1 MLRKL
6 FVIGLFICVGAIHHS
21 WSQSNVFQWKN
32 SEILIVNDGMSK
44 QTYKWKEGV
53 LWLTKAKPLSSS
65 MTDTFPIPI
74 PDRTA
79 QQAPVS
85 YSQKSY
91 YVEATDRVSG
101 YYQLDL
107 HTVYAN
113 YEIKRSLR
121 VYDNSSGVE
130 WSLQVKGNGSLF
142 ESLDISNRELIEDAH
157 LLSTNVPFYFSM
169 PFSNPHFTTKVV
181 SFQEATDHHSNI
193 VNIRE
198 ELPYRKLQYYK
209 GSVLI
214 AQDNHTSDV
223 HLVVKMS
230 PLQEA
235 QSAYMGFDFSTDFS
249 GIKVHS
255 PGIVTSEN
263 DSEWQEAY
271 RVFSVM
277 YAGSESAALDAYKKY
292 ELNTHKYIPEKDNT
306 FTMNTWGD
314 RNRDSR
320 INEKFILNELEVAA
334 QLGIT
339 HYQIDDGWQRGLSSN
354 SATKTNS
361 KLWDSWEK
369 SDWEVNSSRF
379 PNGLTKIT
387 RKAKSLGI
395 GLGLWFNPS
404 KSDDYANWERDK
416 DIMLGLHQQHGVSWI
431 KIDGL
436 RIGNKKSENNVKK
449 MFQMTQKQADNLQF
463 NIDVTAGKRGGYF
476 FFNHLGNIFLENRY
490 TDWGNYYPH
499 LTLRN
504 VWILAKYVPIQR
516 FQIEWL
522 NKWRNKHKYPTDD
535 LLKPY
540 DIPFD
545 YQFAITMMG
554 QPLAWMEATGLPNEA
569 FSVVKLINLWK
580 KERSEMQMGVV
591 HPLGEMPNGY
601 HFTGFVSYTKNKTYV
616 LLFRENTSQN
626 IATFKLPLGEVKNKK
641 FVKIAGEGN
650 FINAK
655 NTDFEVSFSAPF
667 QFLWGFF
674 E

>member
-6 FVIGLFICVGAIHHS
+6 FVIGLFFCVGTIYRS
-21 WSQSNVFQWKN
+21 WSQAGVFQWEN
-32 SEILIVNDGMSK
+32 QETLIVNDGMSE
-44 QTYKWKEGV
+44 QTYKWKDGL
-53 LWLTKAKPLSSS
+53 LWLTKAKSLSHP
-65 MTDTFPIPI
+65 MTNTFPAPL

-79 QQAPVS
+79 EEVPIS
-85 YSQKSY
+85 YSHTTH
-91 YVEATDRVSG
+91 YVKATDRKSG

-107 HTVYAN
+107 HAVYAN
-113 YEIKRSLR
+113 YEIMRSLR
-121 VYDNSSGVE
+121 VYDNSPGVE
-130 WSLQVKGNGSLF
+130 WSLQIKGNGSLF
-142 ESLDISNRELIEDAH
+142 ESADTSNKELIEDAH

-169 PFSNPHFTTKVV
+169 PFSNPHFTTKIV

-193 VNIRE
+193 VSIRE
-198 ELPYRKLQYYK
+198 ELPYRKPQYYK

-214 AQDNHTSDV
+214 AESNHTSDV
-223 HLVVKMS
+223 HLIVKLS

-249 GIKVHS
+249 GVKVHS

-263 DSEWQEAY
+263 GSEWQEAY
-271 RVFSVM
+271 RIFSVM
-277 YAGSESAALDAYKKY
+277 YARSESVALDTYKKY
-292 ELNTHKYIPEKDNT
+292 ELNTHNYIPEKDNT

-320 INEKFILNELEVAA
+320 INEKFILNELAAAA
-334 QLGIT
+334 QLGVT

-361 KLWDSWEK
+361 KLWDSWGK

-379 PNGLTKIT
+379 PSGLKKIT

-404 KSDDYANWERDK
+404 KNDNYANWERDK

-436 RIGNKKSENNVKK
+436 RIGNKKSESNVNK
-449 MFQMTQKQADNLQF
+449 MLQTAQKQSDGLQF

-476 FFNHLGNIFLENRY
+476 FFNHFGNIFLENRY

-504 VWILAKYVPIQR
+504 VWTLAKYVPIQR

-522 NKWRNKHKYPTDD
+522 NKWRNKHKYPADD

-554 QPLAWMEATGLPNEA
+554 QPLAWMEATGLPSEA

-580 KERSEMQMGVV
+580 KERSEMQRGII

-601 HFTGFVSYTKNKTYV
+601 HFTGFVSYTENKTYV
-616 LLFRENTSQN
+616 LLFREKTSQN
-626 IATFKLPLGEVKNKK
+626 IATFELPLGEITNKK

-667 QFLWGFF
+667 QFLWGYF